1 MISSICLI
9 FNRKCFVKTLET
21 EHLSSLCDNWI
32 IVIWTSVSSRL
43 SIRVTVGN
51 IFKSVIFLQPAPSP
65 ACSSPVVEISPP
77 RLYSLFLYLNIT
89 ALHWS
94 VSQIPPRD
102 VVGGGG
108 GGRPAVQCPPPSGY
122 FSLTELCFS
131 SVLTSPPGLAHLT
144 PHSSNSQ
151 RENRKYFIG
160 NQEKDFYY
168 EQLTTIFMADI
179 LLAVMF

>member
-51 IFKSVIFLQPAPSP
+51 IFKSVIFLQPATSP
-65 ACSSPVVEISPP
+65 ARSSPVVEISPP

-94 VSQIPPRD
+94 VSQIPPLRWL
-102 VVGGGG
+102 VV
-108 GGRPAVQCPPPSGY
+108 VEQCPPPSGY

-168 EQLTTIFMADI
+168 EPLTTIFMADKYSWQ
-179 LLAVMF
+179 

>member
-1 MISSICLI
+1 MIYSICLI

-51 IFKSVIFLQPAPSP
+51 IFKSVIFLQPASSP

-108 GGRPAVQCPPPSGY
+108 GGGGGRPAVSATVRLLLTHRTVFFLSLDKSARLSTSQASH
-122 FSLTELCFS
+122 LTESERKQEIFYWK
-131 SVLTSPPGLAHLT
+131 P
-144 PHSSNSQ
+144 
-151 RENRKYFIG
+151 RERFLLWAANNYFYG
-160 NQEKDFYY
+160 W
-168 EQLTTIFMADI
+168 
-179 LLAVMF
+179 